1 MTSWRD
7 SLSKTVAGE
16 MDELLDASLKAAKER
31 LDADDV
37 LLPFVQVVEDDG
49 SQGTRMV
56 EIVEDVR
63 PDQLLEELF
72 EKLRAERD
80 QVRAVAVVFDA
91 IVGGARA
98 GRSRH
103 PRVARVVEPWSAKVL
118 RRTLPRPRAAT
129 PANSWP
135 RSSTL
140 VTRWRRSAES
150 PNANRH
156 FRCSSAGL

>member
-7 SLSKTVAGE
+7 DVSKTVLGE
-16 MDELLDASLKAAKER
+16 MDGLLDTALRAAKDR

-37 LLPFVQVVEDDG
+37 LVPFVQVVEDDG
-49 SQGTRMV
+49 TESTRLV

-98 GRSRH
+98 VQVLLEHRS
-103 PRVARVVEPWSAKVL
+103 PK
-118 RRTLPRPRAAT
+118 T
-129 PANSWP
+129 PA
-135 RSSTL
+135 L
-140 VTRWRRSAES
+140 VLAAPYKAQKRRHQLGEVKAAPGE
-150 PNANRH
+150 R
-156 FRCSSAGL
+156 RIWL

>member
-80 QVRAVAVVFDA
+80 QVRCVAVVFDA

-98 GRSRH
+98 VQVLLEHRSPKTPALVLAVPYKAQKRRH
-103 PRVARVVEPWSAKVL
+103 QLGEV
-118 RRTLPRPRAAT
+118 RAAEGERRI
-129 PANSWP
+129 WP
-135 RSSTL
+135 
-140 VTRWRRSAES
+140 
-150 PNANRH
+150 
-156 FRCSSAGL
+156 

>member
-16 MDELLDASLKAAKER
+16 MDELLDASPKAAKER

-80 QVRAVAVVFDA
+80 RAIAERDA
-91 IVGGARA
+91 LRAERLTLAGERDALREERDLWRARTEA
-98 GRSRH
+98 LAQPLFQSQ
-103 PRVARVVEPWSAKVL
+103 
-118 RRTLPRPRAAT
+118 RR
-129 PANSWP
+129 
-135 RSSTL
+135 
-140 VTRWRRSAES
+140 
-150 PNANRH
+150 
-156 FRCSSAGL
+156 

>member
-72 EKLRAERD
+72 EKLRTERD

-98 GRSRH
+98 VQVLLEHRSPKATALVLAAPYKAQKRRH
-103 PRVARVVEPWSAKVL
+103 QIGEV
-118 RRTLPRPRAAT
+118 RAAEGERRI
-129 PANSWP
+129 WP
-135 RSSTL
+135 VATD
-140 VTRWRRSAES
+140 
-150 PNANRH
+150 
-156 FRCSSAGL
+156 